1 MGRERPIPGK
11 LPDAPLAGE
20 GSGARVEAASLQGA
34 SARLSWFLELPSVQA
49 RGHAQA
55 ARVLWRSPTSS
66 PARVLGCCLPAGW
79 VTSWGPSLENVHDPQ
94 LQHQA
99 WVPEHLPPSDL
110 GYPGET
116 RSPSDPAHPQD
127 HVVQDNADDRDGGA
141 QGRES
146 GKTPWRR
153 WHLHGVEEEQN
164 PACCSAPLHLGV
176 RTHGHTHMCALTH
189 THGHTRDATALRCTV
204 QLRAPKS
211 PGGPWRRPGF
221 RAGKR
226 LWQQRGL
233 ALRGATSSSFIL
245 WSPTQCR

>member
-20 GSGARVEAASLQGA
+20 GSGALPSLQGA
-34 SARLSWFLELPSVQA
+34 GARLSLFLELPSDQA
-49 RGHAQA
+49 REHAQA
-55 ARVLWRSPTSS
+55 ARFLRRSPTSS
-66 PARVLGCCLPAGW
+66 PARVLGRCLPAGR

-99 WVPEHLPPSDL
+99 WVTEHLPPSDL

-127 HVVQDNADDRDGGA
+127 HVVQDNADDREGGD

-153 WHLHGVEEEQN
+153 WRLHGVEEEQN
-164 PACCSAPLHLGV
+164 PACFSAPLHLGV
-176 RTHGHTHMCALTH
+176 CTHTCTHTGTHTWALMH
-189 THGHTRDATALRCTV
+189 THGHACDATALRCTV
-204 QLRAPKS
+204 QL
-211 PGGPWRRPGF
+211 
-221 RAGKR
+221 
-226 LWQQRGL
+226 
-233 ALRGATSSSFIL
+233 
-245 WSPTQCR
+245 